1 MKTAIEKLQLNG
13 LDIDGEISSKL
24 SEYSPER
31 KGHIRIQS
39 REKKTR
45 NNERNVKNCVENR
58 NILIYI

>member
-1 MKTAIEKLQLNG
+1 MKTTIEKLQLNG

-31 KGHIRIQS
+31 KRHIGIES
-39 REKKTR
+39 REKKTW
-45 NNERNVKNCVENR
+45 NYERNVKNCIENR